1 MNIGNLYSG
10 LLSGASFLA
19 AEQRAINAALIFVPL
34 SDCGHHATFGQK
46 SRYSNDKM
54 DRPLLNR
61 QKHAYTNQRQESR

>member
-34 SDCGHHATFGQK
+34 SDCGHHATSGQK
-46 SRYSNDKM
+46 
-54 DRPLLNR
+54 
-61 QKHAYTNQRQESR
+61 

>member
-19 AEQRAINAALIFVPL
+19 AEQRAIHAALIFVPL